1 MFVRAGEVRRERR
14 QERREVEDG
23 VGRYGVGVSG
33 REVMVR
39 VDRLF
44 RYTAVLVVC
53 VNVRGMS
60 VECG

>member
-1 MFVRAGEVRRERR
+1 
-14 QERREVEDG
+14 
-23 VGRYGVGVSG
+23 
-33 REVMVR
+33 MVR